1 VGKISNETN
10 RVGNENPGLRLGVQR
25 SHGGI
30 QGRKEQR
37 PSQPRDTRPKLS
49 GSHTV

>member
-30 QGRKEQR
+30 QGREEPVGHEHFAQSER
-37 PSQPRDTRPKLS
+37 PHQ
-49 GSHTV
+49 